1 MNVTRTISQDILGEI
16 EKLLQTLDLHLER
29 YSIDG

>member
-16 EKLLQTLDLHLER
+16 EKTATNIGFTLGE
-29 YSIDG
+29 IFN